1 MTHRDGEIR
10 DVPFLSNDM
19 KDELPT
25 TGRPL
30 DPADGPGKADAELFQ
45 AELFQEKLDPAVD
58 NRN

>member
-1 MTHRDGEIR
+1 
-10 DVPFLSNDM
+10 M

-45 AELFQEKLDPAVD
+45 EEFDRTVD